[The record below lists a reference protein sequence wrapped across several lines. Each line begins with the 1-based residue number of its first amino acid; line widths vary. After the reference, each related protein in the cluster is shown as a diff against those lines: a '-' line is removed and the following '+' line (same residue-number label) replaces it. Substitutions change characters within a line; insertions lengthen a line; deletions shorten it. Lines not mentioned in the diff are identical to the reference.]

1 MIRNFLIPEI
11 SESIVK
17 TRAPQQRSLD
27 SLGNIPAKRLALE
40 YLLPEQNFCAEVTP
54 PAVPGLTLLGKLNL
68 NYLKSRSKVLTWLKK
83 VTPLAGSFFDFF
95 DFDSFGSGGPWTQ
108 STSKC

>member
-1 MIRNFLIPEI
+1 MIGNFLIPEI

-40 YLLPEQNFCAEVTP
+40 CLLAEQNFCAVVTR

-68 NYLKSRSKVLTWLKK
+68 NYMKIKEQGTY
-83 VTPLAGSFFDFF
+83 LA
-95 DFDSFGSGGPWTQ
+95 
-108 STSKC
+108 